1 MLRRYAIT
9 NAVYQPR
16 QCDVVS
22 LSLISNYQTFGYLYL
37 ILRWATS
44 PQIKAYESLRE
55 TGQPIDHQLGKQRN
69 GYRVVFQ
76 HHYPAGLFC
85 CPLQRASVIPVRAV
99 VTVIN
104 KQIGIQHR
112 SETLCMNYA
121 RNMADHHKLYVF
133 SHQRISNKKAARW
146 RLLSEYQGV
155 ASF

>member
-22 LSLISNYQTFGYLYL
+22 LSLISNYQPFGYLYL

-104 KQIGIQHR
+104 KQMGIQHR

-121 RNMADHHKLYVF
+121 SDLPP
-133 SHQRISNKKAARW
+133 
-146 RLLSEYQGV
+146 RLDTTLS
-155 ASF
+155 